1 MTTSLLWYLL
11 AGVLLGF
18 AASTLWEW
26 LYFRRKRMK
35 LDERRVQELEA
46 ELADER
52 ALNAQMRLAQEEL
65 SGRTVSEYAS
75 PGVFLDSESARG
87 QVDATPDSAAAGPA
101 TRSAP
106 AEYSVPN
113 AGVTAPADGDQV
125 TSATVG
131 AAADAA
137 TPGNAGA
144 PQQTTAGMATAA
156 SQPAGARSGAD
167 RYAGRYVDALA
178 AQEDDDDSVS
188 TLERLAA
195 ELAQSLPEIHS
206 PPAPA
211 ARTAAVARS
220 KNYPDNLSLI
230 KGIGDVY
237 KFRLYAAGIFT
248 WHQLAETDVETL
260 RIATSAYPG
269 SNVDEWGEQ
278 ARALA
283 EKHGREGVYYTGP
296 VPDDLTKIIG
306 IGPVG
311 ERTLYRAGICTFSQ
325 LAGATVGELQSLF
338 PVAIAGDEPNFS
350 QWIRL
355 AIDLANSKGK
365 D

>member
-11 AGVLLGF
+11 AGILLGF

-46 ELADER
+46 QLADER
-52 ALNAQMRLAQEEL
+52 ALNAQLRLAQEEL
-65 SGRTVSEYAS
+65 SGRTAPAYAS
-75 PGVFLDSESARG
+75 PGVFLDSESERVQTQPAPDTIAGGSPARST
-87 QVDATPDSAAAGPA
+87 A
-101 TRSAP
+101 
-106 AEYSVPN
+106 AEYS
-113 AGVTAPADGDQV
+113 APTSSVAD
-125 TSATVG
+125 ATVG
-131 AAADAA
+131 AQNTPTATPAA
-137 TPGNAGA
+137 TPASTSGTPQNARA
-144 PQQTTAGMATAA
+144 VAVAA
-156 SQPAGARSGAD
+156 SQADGANADAD
-167 RYAGRYVDALA
+167 RHADRYVDALA
-178 AQEDDDDSVS
+178 VQEDDEDDVS

-195 ELAQSLPEIHS
+195 ELAQSPQEAVP

-211 ARTAAVARS
+211 ARNAPVTRS

-237 KFRLYAAGIFT
+237 KFRLYSAGIFT

-260 RIATSAYPG
+260 RTATNAYPG

-283 EKHGREGVYYTGP
+283 EKHGREDAYYTGP
-296 VPDDLTKIIG
+296 VPDDLTEIIG

-311 ERTLYRAGICTFSQ
+311 ERTLYRAGICTYSQ
-325 LAGATVGELQSLF
+325 LAGATVAELQSLF

-355 AIDLANSKGK
+355 AIDLANRK
-365 D
+365 DKA